1 MEYMTTV
8 PRFMT
13 TFSPT
18 HYDLS
23 LVINRME
30 RTFQGTVTINGSLVD
45 TVDYIP
51 LHAVELT
58 ITTALIDGKSA
69 DFTVQDDGELRIS
82 QASLTP
88 GEHIAVVSFEG
99 AITDAMHGMYPC
111 YFDHDGRKKELI
123 ATQFESHHAR
133 EVFPC
138 VDEPEA
144 KATFDVTLTTEQGV
158 EVLGNMP
165 IDWQRTEGDRLVTAF
180 QTTPKMSTY
189 LLAWVI
195 GEMHRKTAMTK
206 NDVEVNVWATP
217 AQPAAALDFP
227 LEVAVRAIEFYE
239 EYYGVAYPLPKADHV
254 ALPDFGS
261 GAMENWGLIT
271 YREIALL
278 ADPATTSIASRQYI
292 ATVIA
297 HELAHQ
303 WFGNLVT
310 MKWWNN
316 LWLNE
321 SFANMMEYV
330 AVDALYPEW
339 NIWLEQAS
347 NENVI
352 ALRRDAIDGV
362 QAVQVDVNHPDEIS
376 TLFDGAIVY
385 AKGGRLL
392 RMLQSYVGE
401 DAFRKGLTDYFT
413 RFAYQNTEGNDL
425 WDAIARASG
434 KDITHLMNTWISQS
448 GYPIVRVTKD
458 GDSITLHQEQ
468 FFIGEHQSSDKL
480 WPIPLASNCTD
491 LPELFDTNEVTV
503 TINQPARPLILNQG
517 ATTHYLPHYDQTL
530 TADLLKA
537 INEGALSEIDRLSYL
552 NDVILLARAGVMT
565 TAELLPI
572 IQAFSH
578 ETSEPV
584 WGLIAMTLAEL
595 RKFVEDNKPAETALR
610 ALSAAIA
617 RDQYQRL
624 GWDQQPG
631 EPEDDTKLRSLII
644 SLMIYGEDADALQTA
659 NDLYANTSIES
670 LDPELRAVILSSVVR
685 HDTTGT
691 VVDDLLNLYAST
703 QNAELAMDICSGL
716 TATRDPAKIDL
727 LLASIQ
733 NPDIVRPQDV
743 ARWFVYLIRGRDGRA
758 KTWQWM
764 QESWPWIERTF
775 AGDKSFDDY
784 PRYAATG
791 LVTDQQLTEYKDF
804 FVPKQS
810 IPALSRVISLG
821 ITEIDARVSLI
832 KKDKDAVIAALTK

>member
-1 MEYMTTV
+1 MTNV
-8 PRFMT
+8 SRLIN
-13 TFSPT
+13 TFTPT

-23 LVINRME
+23 LTIDRENRAF
-30 RTFQGTVTINGSLVD
+30 RGVATINGSLVRD
-45 TVDYIP
+45 SSYIP
-51 LHAVELT
+51 LHTQELT
-58 ITTALIDGKSA
+58 VTNTLIDGKA
-69 DFTVQDDGELRIS
+69 AQFTIEKGGELRVS
-82 QASLTP
+82 QPSLAT
-88 GEHIAVVSFEG
+88 GEHITVIEFEG
-99 AITDAMHGMYPC
+99 MITDAMHGMYPC
-111 YFDHDGRKKELI
+111 YFEHDGTKKELI

-144 KATFDVTLTTEQGV
+144 KATFDVTLTTDQGI

-165 IDWQRTEGDRLVTAF
+165 IDWQRTENNQLVTAF
-180 QTTPKMSTY
+180 QTTPRMSTY
-189 LLAWVI
+189 LLAWVV
-195 GEMHRKTAMTK
+195 GEMHRKTAKTK
-206 NDVEVNVWATP
+206 NDVEVSVWATP

-254 ALPDFGS
+254 ALPDFSS

-278 ADPATTSIASRQYI
+278 ADPATTSVSNRQYV

-330 AVDALYPEW
+330 AVDALYPQW
-339 NIWLEQAS
+339 NIWLDQAS
-347 NENVI
+347 NENVM

-401 DAFRKGLTDYFT
+401 EAFRKGLTDYFT
-413 RFAYQNTEGNDL
+413 KFAYQNTEGNDL
-425 WDAIARASG
+425 WDAISHASG
-434 KDITHLMNTWISQS
+434 KDITGLMNTWISQS
-448 GYPIVRVTKD
+448 GYPIVHVSRD
-458 GDSITLHQEQ
+458 SDSITLRQEQ
-468 FFIGEHQSSDKL
+468 FFIGDHEPSDKL
-480 WPIPLASNCTD
+480 WPIPLASTSTD
-491 LPELFDTNEVTV
+491 IPELMNTREVTV
-503 TINQPARPLILNQG
+503 PAMNTSTLLMNHD
-517 ATTHYLPHYDQTL
+517 ATTHYLPHYNQTL
-530 TADLLKA
+530 TDELLIA
-537 INEGALSEIDRLSYL
+537 IRAGDVSEIDRLSYL

-572 IQAFSH
+572 IKAFAN

-595 RKFVEDNKPAETALR
+595 RKFVEDSKEAETALR
-610 ALSAAIA
+610 ILSANVA
-617 RDQYQRL
+617 RAQYQRL
-624 GWDQQPG
+624 GWKQQPG
-631 EPEDDTKLRSLII
+631 EPEGDTKLRGLVI
-644 SLMIYGEDADALQTA
+644 SLMIYGEDTDALRIA
-659 NDLYANTSIES
+659 KDLYDNSPIES
-670 LDPELRAVILSSVVR
+670 LDPELRSVILSSVVR
-685 HDTTGT
+685 HDQTGQI
-691 VVDDLLNLYAST
+691 VNDLLKLYTST
-703 QNAELAMDICSGL
+703 QNAELALDICSGI
-716 TATRDPAKIDL
+716 TSTRDATKIDL
-727 LLASIQ
+727 LLESIK
-733 NPDIVRPQDV
+733 NSDIVRPQDV
-743 ARWFVYLIRGRDGRA
+743 ARWFVYLIRGRDARA
-758 KTWQWM
+758 KTWQWL
-764 QESWPWIERTF
+764 QDNWGWIETTF
-775 AGDKSFDDY
+775 GGDKSYDDY

-791 LVTDQQLTEYKDF
+791 LMTERQLAEYIEF
-804 FVPKQS
+804 FTPKQT

-821 ITEIDARVSLI
+821 ITEISARVDVI
-832 KKDKDAVIAALTK
+832 KRDKDGVITALVSKA

>member
-1 MEYMTTV
+1 MTTV
-8 PRFMT
+8 SRLSK

-23 LVINRME
+23 LTIDRVGRRFN
-30 RTFQGTVTINGSLVD
+30 GTVTVKGRLVTPSDYLPFHTKDLMITGVVLNGKAA
-45 TVDYIP
+45 T
-51 LHAVELT
+51 HT
-58 ITTALIDGKSA
+58 M
-69 DFTVQDDGELRIS
+69 QDDGELRIDQPS
-82 QASLTP
+82 PDL
-88 GEHIAVVSFEG
+88 GEHIVVIEFHG
-99 AITDAMHGMYPC
+99 VITDAMHGMYPC
-111 YFDHDGRKKELI
+111 YFEHDGNKKELI

-138 VDEPEA
+138 IDEPEA
-144 KATFDVTLTTEQGV
+144 KATFDVTLTTEQDV
-158 EVLGNMP
+158 TVLGNMP
-165 IDWQRTEGDRLVTAF
+165 IDWQRTENDQLVTAF
-180 QTTPKMSTY
+180 QTTPQMSTY
-189 LLAWVI
+189 LLAWVV
-195 GEMHRKTAMTK
+195 GELHRKTATTK
-206 NDVEVNVWATP
+206 NDVEVNIWATP

-254 ALPDFGS
+254 ALPDFSS

-278 ADPATTSIASRQYI
+278 ADPATTSIASKQYI

-401 DAFRKGLTDYFT
+401 EAFRAGLTDYFN
-413 RFAYQNTEGNDL
+413 RFAYQNTEGDDL
-425 WDAIARASG
+425 WDAITRASG

-448 GYPIVRVTKD
+448 GYPIVHITQNED
-458 GDSITLHQEQ
+458 ASITLRQEQ
-468 FFIGEHQSSDKL
+468 FFIGEHQPSDKL
-480 WPIPLASNCTD
+480 WPIPLGSTCGQMPQLLD
-491 LPELFDTNEVTV
+491 VRELTV
-503 TINQPARPLILNQG
+503 PRSHTSLLLFNAG
-517 ATTHYLPHYDQTL
+517 ATAHYLPHYDDAL
-530 TADLLKA
+530 TAQLLVA
-537 INEGALSEIDRLSYL
+537 IKNGELREIDRLSFL
-552 NDVILLARAGVMT
+552 NDAILLARAGVMT
-565 TAELLPI
+565 TADLLPI
-572 IQAFSH
+572 LAAFSN

-595 RKFVEDNKPAETALR
+595 RKFVEDDPTAEKALR
-610 ALSAAIA
+610 ALSSSVAQS
-617 RDQYQRL
+617 QYTRL
-624 GWDQQPG
+624 GWTAKKG
-631 EPEDDTKLRSLII
+631 EPETDTKLRSLII
-644 SLMIYGEDADALQTA
+644 SLTVYGENKDAIAEA
-659 NDLYANTSIES
+659 AKLYASTNVEA
-670 LDPELRAVILSSVVR
+670 LDPELRSVILSSVVR
-685 HDTTGT
+685 HDESGT
-691 VVDDLLNLYAST
+691 VVDDLLRLYVAT
-703 QNAELAMDICSGL
+703 QNAELAMDLCVGL
-716 TATRDPAKIDL
+716 TSTKQPEKIDQL
-727 LLASIQ
+727 LQAMQ
-733 NPDIVRPQDV
+733 NADVVRPQDV
-743 ARWFVYLIRGRDGRA
+743 ARWFVYLIRGKDSRA
-758 KTWQWM
+758 KTWQWV
-764 QESWPWIERTF
+764 QDSWPWIEKVF
-775 AGDKSFDDY
+775 GGDKSYDDY

-791 LVTDQQLTEYKDF
+791 LTTAEQLAEYKVF
-804 FVPKQS
+804 FTPKQS
-810 IPALSRVISLG
+810 IPVLTRVITLG
-821 ITEIDARVSLI
+821 ISEIDARVALI
-832 KKDKDAVIAALTK
+832 KRDKPAVIAALTTKK

>member
-1 MEYMTTV
+1 MTTV
-8 PRFMT
+8 SRLSK

-23 LVINRME
+23 LTIDRVGRRFN
-30 RTFQGTVTINGSLVD
+30 GTVTVKGRLV
-45 TVDYIP
+45 TPSDYLP
-51 LHAVELT
+51 FHTKDLT
-58 ITTALIDGKSA
+58 ITGVVLNGKA
-69 DFTVQDDGELRIS
+69 ATHTMQDDGELRIDQPS
-82 QASLTP
+82 PDLS
-88 GEHIAVVSFEG
+88 EHIVVIEFHG
-99 AITDAMHGMYPC
+99 VITDAMHGIYPC
-111 YFDHDGRKKELI
+111 YFEHDGNKKELI

-144 KATFDVTLTTEQGV
+144 KATFDVTLTTEQDV
-158 EVLGNMP
+158 TVLGNMP
-165 IDWQRTEGDRLVTAF
+165 IDWQRTEDNQLVTAF
-180 QTTPKMSTY
+180 QTTPQMSTY
-189 LLAWVI
+189 LLAWVV
-195 GEMHRKTAMTK
+195 GELHRKTATTK
-206 NDVEVNVWATP
+206 NDVEVNIWATP

-254 ALPDFGS
+254 ALPDFSS

-278 ADPATTSIASRQYI
+278 ADPATTSIASKQYI

-392 RMLQSYVGE
+392 RMLQSYVSE
-401 DAFRKGLTDYFT
+401 EAFCAGLTGYFN
-413 RFAYQNTEGNDL
+413 RFAYQNTEGDDL
-425 WDAIARASG
+425 WDAITRASG

-448 GYPIVRVTKD
+448 GYPIVHITQNED
-458 GDSITLHQEQ
+458 ASITLRQEQ
-468 FFIGEHQSSDKL
+468 FFIGEHQPSDKL
-480 WPIPLASNCTD
+480 WPIPLGSTCGQMPQLLD
-491 LPELFDTNEVTV
+491 VRELTV
-503 TINQPARPLILNQG
+503 PRSHTSLLLFNAG
-517 ATTHYLPHYDQTL
+517 ATAHYLPHYDDAL
-530 TADLLKA
+530 TAQLLTA
-537 INEGALSEIDRLSYL
+537 IQNGELSEIDRLSFL
-552 NDVILLARAGVMT
+552 NDAILLARAGVMT
-565 TAELLPI
+565 TADLLPI
-572 IQAFSH
+572 LAAFSN

-595 RKFVEDNKPAETALR
+595 RKFVEYDPTAEEALR
-610 ALSAAIA
+610 ALSASVAQS
-617 RDQYQRL
+617 QYARL
-624 GWDQQPG
+624 GWTAKKG
-631 EPEDDTKLRSLII
+631 EPETDTKLRSLII
-644 SLMIYGEDADALQTA
+644 SLMVYGENKDAIAEA
-659 NDLYANTSIES
+659 AKLYASTNVEA
-670 LDPELRAVILSSVVR
+670 LDPELRSVILNSVVR
-685 HDTTGT
+685 HDESGT
-691 VVDDLLNLYAST
+691 VVDDLLHLYAAT
-703 QNAELAMDICSGL
+703 QNAELAMDLCVGL
-716 TATRDPAKIDL
+716 TSTKQPEKIDQL
-727 LLASIQ
+727 LQAMQ
-733 NPDIVRPQDV
+733 NADIVRPQDV
-743 ARWFVYLIRGRDGRA
+743 ARWFVYLIRGKDSRA
-758 KTWQWM
+758 KTWQWV
-764 QESWPWIERTF
+764 QDSWPWIEKVF
-775 AGDKSFDDY
+775 GGDKSYDDY

-791 LVTDQQLTEYKDF
+791 LTTAEQLAEYKVF
-804 FVPKQS
+804 FTPKQS
-810 IPALSRVISLG
+810 IPVLTRVITLG
-821 ITEIDARVSLI
+821 ISEIDARVALI
-832 KKDKDAVIAALTK
+832 KRDKPAVIAALTTKK